1 MFVQVRA
8 WRNDGMTIRGI
19 VPGMDVDSIVSELES
34 AAEVLA
40 AHDERRAALLADRD
54 AAILRAREAGVSW
67 KRIGEATGLSVRAIA
82 KALERVSAGSDVD

>member
-8 WRNDGMTIRGI
+8 WRNDGMTIRDI
-19 VPGMDVDSIVSELES
+19 VPGMDVDSIISELES
-34 AAEVLA
+34 SAEVLA
-40 AHDERRAALLADRD
+40 AHDERRAVLLADRD
-54 AAILRAREAGVSW
+54 AAILRAREAGVPW

>member
-19 VPGMDVDSIVSELES
+19 VPGMDVDSIISELES
-34 AAEVLA
+34 SAEVLA
-40 AHDERRAALLADRD
+40 AHDERRAVLLADRD

>member
-19 VPGMDVDSIVSELES
+19 VPGMDVDSIISELES
-34 AAEVLA
+34 SAEVLA
-40 AHDERRAALLADRD
+40 AHDERRAVLLADRD

-67 KRIGEATGLSVRAIA
+67 KRIGEVTGLSVRAIA

>member
-1 MFVQVRA
+1 MA
-8 WRNDGMTIRGI
+8 IRGI

-34 AAEVLA
+34 AAGVLA
-40 AHDERRAALLADRD
+40 AHDERRAELLADRD

-67 KRIGEATGLSVRAIA
+67 KRIGEVTGLSVRAIA